1 MNIARYLCIHV
12 AILILAGL
20 FATGIA
26 LADSLYI
33 GDGGDN
39 TVKRFDAK
47 TGAYLG
53 PFVASGSG
61 GLQGPR
67 GLIFFEDKLDVANQN
82 VNLSFAGEILQFSRT
97 TFRALVPCNPPLS
110 RNCDPNGPFTPRGLI
125 SGLDDTL
132 YVADVGDFGTHPG
145 RVRQFDAQTGKF
157 LGVLDPSGFT
167 GGFFPR
173 GLVFGPDD
181 LLYVSIIGNLA
192 AGDGLTGYVLRFNPH
207 TGKFVNVFTSNL
219 AADCAKNLHRPEG
232 LVFGPDGKLYVT
244 AFRADTSD
252 TDKVL
257 IFDGVTGA
265 CLGKIDL
272 DQAGQSRAFAQALVF
287 GPKGRLFVP
296 INNTGEVR
304 RYDVTTKT
312 FDVFVA
318 SGGPLQQPWYLTFGE
333 TDPKTLEYED

>member
-1 MNIARYLCIHV
+1 
-12 AILILAGL
+12 
-20 FATGIA
+20 
-26 LADSLYI
+26 
-33 GDGGDN
+33 
-39 TVKRFDAK
+39 
-47 TGAYLG
+47 
-53 PFVASGSG
+53 
-61 GLQGPR
+61 
-67 GLIFFEDKLDVANQN
+67 
-82 VNLSFAGEILQFSRT
+82 
-97 TFRALVPCNPPLS
+97 
-110 RNCDPNGPFTPRGLI
+110 
-125 SGLDDTL
+125 
-132 YVADVGDFGTHPG
+132 
-145 RVRQFDAQTGKF
+145 
-157 LGVLDPSGFT
+157 
-167 GGFFPR
+167 
-173 GLVFGPDD
+173 
-181 LLYVSIIGNLA
+181 
-192 AGDGLTGYVLRFNPH
+192 
-207 TGKFVNVFTSNL
+207 
-219 AADCAKNLHRPEG
+219 
-232 LVFGPDGKLYVT
+232 VFGPDGKLYVT